1 MARLPED
8 KLQAL
13 QGLVHS
19 WLPRKWCFRQELG
32 SLTGHL
38 HHAAKVVWPCKTF
51 LRRMIDLLCCFWRK
65 NHPIRLNN
73 QFYLDLQWWHKF
85 LSEWHGVSF
94 WLFPGLSPEADI
106 ELSSD
111 AAGSLGYGAFLRGLW
126 FTGSWS
132 PLQAQ
137 QSTAYKELFPVV
149 VAAHIWGDMWCR
161 RHVLFHS
168 DNDAVVHILNSR
180 RPKSLALCIYCA
192 IFYCQLLDIV
202 SPFLPS
208 KYRGST
214 TRLLMDCLV
223 FIGSVSG
230 SWLPMRS
237 GLLFKFPLSFRR
249 S

>member
-1 MARLPED
+1 
-8 KLQAL
+8 
-13 QGLVHS
+13 
-19 WLPRKWCFRQELG
+19 
-32 SLTGHL
+32 
-38 HHAAKVVWPCKTF
+38 
-51 LRRMIDLLCCFWRK
+51 MIDLLCCFRRK
-65 NHPIRLNN
+65 DHPIRLNN
-73 QFYLDLQWWHKF
+73 QFHLDLQWWRKF
-85 LSEWHGVSF
+85 LSDWHGVSF

-111 AAGSLGYGAFLRGLW
+111 EAGSLGYGAFLRGLW

-137 QSTAYKELFPVV
+137 QSIAYKELFPVV

-180 RPKSLALCIYCA
+180 TSKILALCIYCA

-208 KYRGST
+208 MYRGST
-214 TRLLMDCLV
+214 TRLLMHCVV
-223 FIGSVSG
+223 FIGSVFG

-237 GLLFKFPLSFRR
+237 GLLPQFPLSFWR